1 MQIRRDGA
9 NWACHTAFVLF
20 DGPPAELPIATLR
33 PTVSSAWGRCLLG
46 DLDRGLTRRLAWLR
60 PRAVPLIVAF
70 TGMLA
75 TVGAVKYA
83 GLWARSERM
92 TLEVHTRISDTPPRR
107 VIAND
112 RNHRHPT
119 EIVVRPLGLH
129 DHYLV
134 LTIDPPDAP

>member
-1 MQIRRDGA
+1 M
-9 NWACHTAFVLF
+9 LF

-33 PTVSSAWGRCLLG
+33 STVSPERRRVLLG
-46 DLDRGLTRRLAWLR
+46 KVDRWLSQRWAWLR

-70 TGMLA
+70 ACMLA
-75 TVGAVKYA
+75 TLAAVKYA
-83 GLWARSERM
+83 ALWARSERM

-107 VIAND
+107 PSAAD
-112 RNHRHPT
+112 RGRRHPTEPT
-119 EIVVRPLGLH
+119 EIVVRPIGLH